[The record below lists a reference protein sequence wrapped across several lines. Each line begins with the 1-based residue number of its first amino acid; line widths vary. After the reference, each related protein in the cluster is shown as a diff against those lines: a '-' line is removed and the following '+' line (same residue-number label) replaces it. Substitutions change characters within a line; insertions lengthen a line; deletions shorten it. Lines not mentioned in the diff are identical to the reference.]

1 MATKN
6 YLSTAPLHEI
16 IRYDTHGSK
25 QRDAVRFRGAVRKH
39 PYDSGKFLLISA
51 PIESTSHFYEFRI
64 ESVVHAKE
72 VNQVVTES
80 GETVQIVE
88 LAIEKGAH
96 GIEMR
101 PFEVG

>member
-1 MATKN
+1 MAIVN

-16 IRYDTHGSK
+16 IRYDRREAG
-25 QRDAVRFRGAVRKH
+25 DAVRFRGVVRKH
-39 PYDSGKFLLISA
+39 PYDTHKFLLISA
-51 PIESTSHFYEFRI
+51 PIEPTSHFYEFRI
-64 ESVVHAKE
+64 DDVVHAKE
-72 VNQVVTES
+72 VNQLVTES

-88 LAIEKGAH
+88 LSIEKGAH